1 MPYKL
6 LALDMDGTLLN
17 SKGELTEETRLA
29 LRGAMEQ
36 GVQVTIS
43 TGRSFHGAKQTAAE
57 LALTCPVMVY
67 NGGMLVDP
75 VTEEILYSKE
85 MLPADAFLA
94 MAEGIR
100 RGVTLIVWSKG
111 KLYGYP
117 LNERTEDYRRY
128 AGNIVPLPIESVKD
142 LAYLGVTK
150 VLWYGTKEEI
160 PAFWAEMQEKS
171 FACTRICPSQPMFL
185 EFFHGEVSKATALE
199 KLGGMLGISRDEMI
213 ALGDGANDL
222 ELLAYAGLGV
232 AMGNASDL
240 VKGKADAVTLSN
252 DENGVAEVIKRWI
265 LEGGTV

>member
-1 MPYKL
+1 MSYKL
-6 LALDMDGTLLN
+6 IALDMDGTLLN
-17 SKGELTEETRLA
+17 SRGVVTEKTRLA
-29 LRGAMEQ
+29 LRRAMEQ

-43 TGRSFHGAKQTAAE
+43 TGRSFHGAAKTARE
-57 LALTCPVMVY
+57 LGITCPVMVY

-94 MAEGIR
+94 MAEGIQ

-117 LNERTEDYRRY
+117 LNERTENYRNY
-128 AGNIVPLPIESVKD
+128 AGNTVPLPIESVKD
-142 LAYLGVTK
+142 LACLGVTK

-160 PAFWAEMQEKS
+160 PTFWTEMQKKP

-185 EFFHGEVSKATALE
+185 EFFHGDVSKAAALE
-199 KLGGMLGISRDEMI
+199 RLGAMLGISRDEMI
-213 ALGDGANDL
+213 AVGDGANDL

-240 VKGKADAVTLSN
+240 VKEKADAVTLSN
-252 DENGVAEVIKRWI
+252 DQDGVAEVINTWI
-265 LEGGTV
+265 FGG

>member
-1 MPYKL
+1 MYKL

-17 SKGELTEETRLA
+17 SLGVVTAKTRKA
-29 LRGAMEQ
+29 LRIAMEK
-36 GVQVTIS
+36 GVYVTIS
-43 TGRSFHGAKQTAAE
+43 TGRSYHGAAKTARE
-57 LALTCPVMVY
+57 LGLTCPVMVY

-117 LNERTEDYRRY
+117 LNERTEDYRHY
-128 AGNIVPLPIESVKD
+128 AGNTVPLPIESVKD
-142 LAYLGVTK
+142 LAHQGVTK

-160 PAFWAEMQEKS
+160 PSFWAEMQEKP
-171 FACTRICPSQPMFL
+171 FVCTRICPSQPMFL
-185 EFFHGEVSKATALE
+185 EFFHGEVSKAAALE
-199 KLGGMLGISRDEMI
+199 KLCQILGIRREETVAI
-213 ALGDGANDL
+213 GDGANDL

-240 VKGKADAVTLSN
+240 VKEKADAVTLTN
-252 DENGVAEVIKRWI
+252 DQDGVAEVIKKWI
-265 LEGGTV
+265 LEGKAL